1 MDYVLTVIS
10 ASTLNSLYHY
20 RAGLEYEKEAKAD
33 LTAQAQAMEKDLVAM
48 AQEAEKLRADIAKRR
63 ASSRFFSPSS
73 LAFTLLK

>member
-20 RAGLEYEKEAKAD
+20 RAGLEYEEAKAD